1 MKPMIVAPYSGLVF
15 WLLQML
21 FASAH
26 SIFRWVS
33 FLPGARNAFMITGSA
48 FVILLTQHE
57 RSGYFLLFFLI
68 ALSTSVYYA
77 GKKISSSSFSY
88 TKIFFVF
95 VLLQLSFL
103 LFSIIN
109 NIFFQKPVNC
119 ILFSIIEYIIKIQYN
134 SQKHIFLFGVSYLSF
149 KFISFIIDSYND
161 KIKNMII

>member
-33 FLPGARNAFMITGSA
+33 FLPGARNAFMIAGST

-68 ALSTSVYYA
+68 ALSTSVYHA
-77 GKKISSSSFSY
+77 GKKISSSSSSY
-88 TKIFFVF
+88 TKNNFYFFIIAIIIFF
-95 VLLQLSFL
+95 
-103 LFSIIN
+103 LFYYKYV
-109 NIFFQKPVNC
+109 FFQNFINY
-119 ILFSIIEYIIKIQYN
+119 ILFSIIDYIIHIQYN
-134 SQKHIFLFGVSYLSF
+134 SQRHILLIGVS
-149 KFISFIIDSYND
+149 
-161 KIKNMII
+161 